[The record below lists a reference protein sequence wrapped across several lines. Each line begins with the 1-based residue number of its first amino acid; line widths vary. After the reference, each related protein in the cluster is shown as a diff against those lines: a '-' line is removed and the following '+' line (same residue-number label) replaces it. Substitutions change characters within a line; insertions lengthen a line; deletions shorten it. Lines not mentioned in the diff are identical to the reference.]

1 MFVPKGKS
9 TLESN
14 VFHVRADNNGF
25 MELAVLVL
33 MEVSILVLLVQ
44 ALKIINVLQLQM
56 LFGVTIN
63 AFADQ
68 DLLKL
73 VFNVSAMVLK
83 LEHSVIDALTNPIQ
97 DGLIKLENANATL
110 DTLTSIISVFLTIK
124 LLETK
129 IPLSVVLDLTSTML
143 IKCVWPAQKDA

>member
-1 MFVPKGKS
+1 M
-9 TLESN
+9 
-14 VFHVRADNNGF
+14 FHVRADSNGF
-25 MELAVLVL
+25 MELAALAL